1 MTDSCPHTF
10 TQKDFIG
17 RIGFA
22 PSRVAVAL
30 AVPGGEPHRCIYVCR
45 CADDPGQA
53 VGGCRRRTHFVYSS
67 ALLRRGSAMPP
78 RHRTR
83 AHANQWPELS
93 CQRKSG
99 VARCESTAPIASFSF
114 FDGVA
119 STTQRRSASCVA
131 ARGNA
136 INNFGLSMSNPMRS
150 KIFVQIDG
158 RFRSNELL

>member
-30 AVPGGEPHRCIYVCR
+30 AVSGGEPHRCIYVCR
-45 CADDPGQA
+45 CSDDPGQA
-53 VGGCRRRTHFVYSS
+53 VGGCRRQTHLVYSN

-83 AHANQWPELS
+83 AYRNQWYALS
-93 CQRKSG
+93 RETKSR
-99 VARCESTAPIASFSF
+99 VARGESTSRIASVSF
-114 FDGVA
+114 PDGLA
-119 STTQRRSASCVA
+119 SETQQRSTSRVA
-131 ARGNA
+131 ARSDA
-136 INNFGLSMSNPMRS
+136 INN
-150 KIFVQIDG
+150 
-158 RFRSNELL
+158 